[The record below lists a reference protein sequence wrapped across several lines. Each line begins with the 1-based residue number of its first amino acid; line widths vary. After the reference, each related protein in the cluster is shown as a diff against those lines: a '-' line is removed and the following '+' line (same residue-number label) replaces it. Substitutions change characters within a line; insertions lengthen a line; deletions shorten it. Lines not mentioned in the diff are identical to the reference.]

1 MNSKISQKRYSL
13 VRNSIIGVLVLFC
26 STLGLIY
33 YYSRIPEIQ
42 VEGYV
47 TYKDSNK
54 DDFYIISI
62 KTRNISIYDKRVK
75 QYQPSRNIERSPNQS
90 LGLAY
95 DEEIFRHYIVHPDNR
110 RVYFKY
116 WCLSLNEMDWSP
128 NSNYI
133 VYRGDDDNGKWI
145 AKIFIMN
152 TKTGKTDFLTTG
164 DVPRWMIPK
173 ERFKNNVNKYPSSR
187 TLNVYQ
193 SSPRYAIC
201 L

>member
-1 MNSKISQKRYSL
+1 MELKNILKYQYVIMRNNS
-13 VRNSIIGVLVLFC
+13 
-26 STLGLIY
+26 
-33 YYSRIPEIQ
+33 
-42 VEGYV
+42 
-47 TYKDSNK
+47 
-54 DDFYIISI
+54 IISI
-62 KTRNISIYDKRVK
+62 KTRNISIYDKRVE